1 METKAPAGGYVISN
15 ELKNGKVITITE
27 GTTKVNYTAENSKT
41 DDPDPEPEPE
51 KTKVSGVKTWK
62 GDSST
67 DRPKSIQV
75 QLLQDG
81 SDYGSSKTVTG
92 DAWRYEFTD
101 LPKYKADGKTEHV
114 YTVREVNVPDG
125 YTYDSDGMDITNTKT
140 ETPIEIINISGMKI
154 WVDNGNTDKR
164 PSSVEIKLL
173 QDDKEY
179 RKQSITGGKNDDNWS
194 YQFNDLPKDD
204 GQGHVYLYTVEET
217 VVADG

>member
-81 SDYGSSKTVTG
+81 SDSY
-92 DAWRYEFTD
+92 
-101 LPKYKADGKTEHV
+101 
-114 YTVREVNVPDG
+114 
-125 YTYDSDGMDITNTKT
+125 
-140 ETPIEIINISGMKI
+140 IEN
-154 WVDNGNTDKR
+154 
-164 PSSVEIKLL
+164 
-173 QDDKEY
+173 DKELLNAAWFAY
-179 RKQSITGGKNDDNWS
+179 NNKN
-194 YQFNDLPKDD
+194 L
-204 GQGHVYLYTVEET
+204 E
-217 VVADG
+217 